1 MNKNNFNNEHI
12 YSEERRQATL
22 DYIRL
27 SQDVNEQ
34 KKIKILKIIFIF
46 LIVLIIRGIFG
57 PIYIKNIFGYPSS
70 NNRYFDVKVNELSLK
85 NTSYKLIHSFP
96 IVPFF
101 VYLKSTY
108 EDTLLY
114 ANEPITGYSEFN
126 NEKIII
132 DIDSYECYYGKN
144 RIKCR
149 YFKDI
154 KPEKKP
160 IKLKNM
166 EIYRISNGYGQ
177 VYKGK
182 FKNDISKYLEKSGL
196 YNITID
202 CEYNHTKCQINFNI
216 KKINSFIN

>member
-101 VYLKSTY
+101 VYLKSTPINNLNIENNIT
-108 EDTLLY
+108 EDV
-114 ANEPITGYSEFN
+114 I
-126 NEKIII
+126 
-132 DIDSYECYYGKN
+132 
-144 RIKCR
+144 
-149 YFKDI
+149 
-154 KPEKKP
+154 
-160 IKLKNM
+160 
-166 EIYRISNGYGQ
+166 
-177 VYKGK
+177 VYK
-182 FKNDISKYLEKSGL
+182 N
-196 YNITID
+196 N
-202 CEYNHTKCQINFNI
+202 
-216 KKINSFIN
+216 